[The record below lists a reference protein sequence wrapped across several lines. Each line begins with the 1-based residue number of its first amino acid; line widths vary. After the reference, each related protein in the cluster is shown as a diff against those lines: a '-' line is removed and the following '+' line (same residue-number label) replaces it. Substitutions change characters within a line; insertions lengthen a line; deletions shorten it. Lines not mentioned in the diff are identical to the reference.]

1 MLRVAEKRRKA
12 RLARHLRVRK
22 KISGTAERPRL
33 CVFKSAKHIYAQL
46 INDEENATL
55 TSASSL
61 SKEFKEQMQRGSDR
75 EAAKLVGNILAQKA
89 MAKSLNRVVLDRGG
103 YAYHGRVKALAEA
116 IREAGI
122 VI

>member
-89 MAKSLNRVVLDRGG
+89 MAKGLNRVVLDRGG

>member
-33 CVFKSAKHIYAQL
+33 CVFKSAKHFYAQL

-61 SKEFKEQMQRGSDR
+61 SKEFKEQMQRGSNR

-89 MAKSLNRVVLDRGG
+89 IAKGLNRVVLDRGG